1 MSIMSTQDDLYTKV
15 YYYSLV
21 DFYQVYQFTL
31 YVTVYTQLRLY
42 PNIEYLHTSNLHKLT
57 RETSLILVRLWV
69 IVVVPATVSLFF
81 RFAARDLTLAADHAV
96 SLIGTT
102 RRHASFRC
110 SKRCVAILTCQ
121 TSTSWSLATTS
132 HA

>member
-57 RETSLILVRLWV
+57 RETSLILVRLSV
-69 IVVVPATVSLFF
+69 IVVVPATVFRF
-81 RFAARDLTLAADHAV
+81 RFAARDLTLAADHALRLTV
-96 SLIGTT
+96 RGFALAE
-102 RRHASFRC
+102 HAVPFT
-110 SKRCVAILTCQ
+110 L
-121 TSTSWSLATTS
+121 
-132 HA
+132 